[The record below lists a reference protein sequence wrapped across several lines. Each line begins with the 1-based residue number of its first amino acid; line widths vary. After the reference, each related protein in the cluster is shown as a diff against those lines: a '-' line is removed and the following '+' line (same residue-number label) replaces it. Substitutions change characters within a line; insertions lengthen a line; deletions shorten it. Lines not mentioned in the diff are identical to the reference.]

1 MSLNLTPVLADSMKK
16 PNTSESILNCDV
28 EQHDQITQGEWYFK
42 AGQRKKIFYDRVE
55 DEEEMRTEF
64 KEVFSSLMSGAV
76 AGAVAKTTIAPLD
89 RTKIIFQSKYFQT
102 CR

>member
-1 MSLNLTPVLADSMKK
+1 MFSKLNIDFIDSMKK
-16 PNTSESILNCDV
+16 SNSGDSVLNCDV

-42 AGQRKKIFYDRVE
+42 AGQRKKMFHERSDIEE
-55 DEEEMRTEF
+55 DMRTEF

-89 RTKIIFQSKYFQT
+89 RTKIIFQSKFLI
-102 CR
+102 